1 MKALKN
7 DPIKKNTSFE
17 KKRIRISTK
26 RQITIPSK
34 YFDALGLSDELEC
47 IYAKDML
54 ILTPVKDRGLSFAEE
69 IIADLIEQGYS
80 GPELLAEFKRISHQ
94 IRPAVEKMIAE
105 ADHLAKEA
113 MNNYIDHTDDI
124 FQVHENTE
132 D

>member
-1 MKALKN
+1 MKAVNNELRK
-7 DPIKKNTSFE
+7 THYE

-47 IYAKDML
+47 IYANEML
-54 ILTPVKDRGLSFAEE
+54 ILKPVEDKGLHFAEE

-80 GPELLAEFKRISHQ
+80 GQELLVEFRRISHQ
-94 IRPAVEKMIAE
+94 IRPAVENMIAD
-105 ADHLAKEA
+105 ADQLAKEA
-113 MNNYIDHTDDI
+113 LNEYTDHTDEI
-124 FQVHENTE
+124 FKVHENAE

>member
-1 MKALKN
+1 MTVLKN
-7 DPIKKNTSFE
+7 DPIKKNTTFE

-34 YFDALGLSDELEC
+34 YFNALGLSDELEC

-80 GPELLAEFKRISHQ
+80 GPELLVEFKRISHQ
-94 IRPAVEKMIAE
+94 IRPAIEKMITE
-105 ADHLAKEA
+105 ADQLAKEA
-113 MNNYIDHTDDI
+113 MEHYVDHTEDI

-132 D
+132 E